1 MSNLFNM
8 PRVEAQ
14 NASGGV
20 LAGAKLEFFET
31 GTSTNLDTYSNDT
44 LATANANPVVA
55 DSAGRW
61 GAIFLRDQDYK
72 VTLSDSADVQIWSAD
87 PYHPG
92 LDNLADDTIR
102 STLDT
107 TGSANAY
114 VLTVNRVI
122 TAYANGDLF
131 IAKSNFENTD
141 TATLN
146 VTGGQSG
153 ASALGAKTIKKHR
166 DLNLTAGDIESGQW
180 CLWRYDGTNMQLLS
194 PLATVPLPSQNML
207 INGDFRVAQR
217 GVSFTSATTPVNST
231 DTYLLDRWI
240 LLSDTNDVVDV
251 TQETTTVPVGSYAA
265 IRLDVETANNKFGIL
280 QIIEGKDAE
289 ALIGGK
295 CSLSF
300 QARRTGTSIDHL
312 RAAVL
317 GWNSTVDSVTSAVT
331 TNTNWGAAG
340 TDPTLVSNWSYEN
353 TPASLATLTTSFQTF
368 KIENISID
376 TSSLTNVAVFIWID
390 DTTTTAGDFLYITD
404 VQLELGPSA
413 TSFQRRLQG
422 QELAL
427 CQRYAWVLKP
437 GASDGFALGQATATT
452 TAQIDLQFPTTMR
465 TSPSLTVSAAGDFAM
480 TQADSTAEAV
490 TVLTLGSIS
499 VHNIRLNATVAAN
512 LVAGNAT
519 RLRDDAGAN
528 ASLTFDSEL

>member
-20 LAGAKLEFFET
+20 LAGAKLEFFQT
-31 GTSTNLDTYSNDT
+31 GTSTNLDTYSDDALT
-44 LATANANPVVA
+44 TANANPVVA
-55 DSAGRW
+55 DSGGRW
-61 GAIFLRDQDYK
+61 TAIFLRDQDYK

-92 LDNLADDTIR
+92 VDNFADDTIR

-114 VLTVNRVI
+114 ALTVNRVI

-131 IAKSNFENTD
+131 IAKSNFENTAS
-141 TATLN
+141 ATLN

-153 ASALGAKTIKKHR
+153 ASALGAKTMKKHR

-194 PLATVPLPSQNML
+194 PLATVPLVPYNVL
-207 INGDFRVAQR
+207 INGDFHVTQQ
-217 GVSFTSATTPVNST
+217 GTSFTSATTPTNN
-231 DTYLLDRWI
+231 DGNYLLDRWV
-240 LLSDTNDVVDV
+240 LLSDTNDVVDI
-251 TQETTTVPVGSYAA
+251 TQETSTVPVGSYAA
-265 IRLDVETANNKFGIL
+265 IRLDVETTNKKFGIA
-280 QIIEGKDAE
+280 QIVEGKDAE

-317 GWNSTVDSVTSAVT
+317 GWASTVDVVTSDVVDG
-331 TNTNWGAAG
+331 TNWNAAG
-340 TDPTLVSNWSYEN
+340 TDPTLATSWSYEN

-376 TSSLTNVAVFIWID
+376 TSSVTNIAVFIWID
-390 DTTTTAGDFLYITD
+390 DTTTTLGDFLYITD
-404 VQLELGPSA
+404 VQLERGPSA
-413 TSFQRRLQG
+413 TPFHRRPMG

-427 CQRYAWVLKP
+427 CQRYFNLFTP
-437 GASDGFALGQATATT
+437 PTNGRFAVGQCLTTT
-452 TAQIDLQFPTTMR
+452 TATCAMSFSNMRIAPT
-465 TSPSLTVSAAGDFAM
+465 AAYTTASGFSVL
-480 TQADSTAEAV
+480 QADGTAEAV
-490 TVLTLGSIS
+490 STIATDFRSVSLIS
-499 VHNIRLNATVAAN
+499 FDITVAAN

-519 RLRDDAGAN
+519 LLYSGAGA
-528 ASLTFDSEL
+528 ATISLDAEL